1 MSLMNMNVL
10 SSFDIFL
17 SGKIIKFDDI
27 LYHRKNTPLKLK
39 PATKIYMKIINCLH
53 GRCRHVFF
61 KVAKSFHQKRKLRKK
76 IDKEIFQEKFKA
88 QYHFAALPSQA
99 TFFS

>member
-53 GRCRHVFF
+53 GRCRGRGARGEPTACSLG
-61 KVAKSFHQKRKLRKK
+61 VA
-76 IDKEIFQEKFKA
+76 
-88 QYHFAALPSQA
+88 PSIKMVL
-99 TFFS
+99 FFSR